1 MSRPKSRFKSRK
13 KYSSSEK
20 SKGERLGWVS
30 VKDANHVKLNNVL
43 SDGEVVVVTNEKP
56 LLVP

>member
-1 MSRPKSRFKSRK
+1 MFKNRFKSRK
-13 KYSSSEK
+13 SSSSAVK

-30 VKDANHVKLNNVL
+30 VKDAEPIRLRNVL
-43 SDGEVVVVTNEKP
+43 SDGEVVQVRHAHP

>member
-1 MSRPKSRFKSRK
+1 MFKNRFKSK
-13 KYSSSEK
+13 KSKSSTVK

-30 VKDANHVKLNNVL
+30 VKNAEPVRLRSVL
-43 SDGEVVVVTNEKP
+43 SDGEVVNVQNAHP